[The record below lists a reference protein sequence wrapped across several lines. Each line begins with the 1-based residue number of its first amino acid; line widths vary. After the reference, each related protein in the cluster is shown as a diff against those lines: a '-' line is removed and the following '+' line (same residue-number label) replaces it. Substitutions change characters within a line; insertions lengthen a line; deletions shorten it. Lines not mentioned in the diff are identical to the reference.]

1 MGFASL
7 YQKYRPQTF
16 AELVGQPHVAKTLAN
31 AVDKGHLFHAYLFS
45 GPRGTGKTSTARIL
59 AKAINCVNGPTS
71 RPCGECQPCTE
82 IAAGTFPDVIEID
95 AATHSKVEETRDF
108 LANVPTGLSMIARKR
123 FYIIDE
129 VHMLST
135 HAFNALLKT
144 LEEPPEHVT
153 FVLATTEP
161 HKVPATIAGRCQ
173 HFEFRLVP
181 SSELVE
187 HYRRICE
194 LEGVEYTQGALA
206 RVAALARGSVRDGL
220 SILDQLIAATGGK
233 LTEDEVDSLIGPDT
247 LDYSMR
253 LAEAIATGDLEAAI
267 AASIEVGES
276 GHEYRAFAQ
285 SFTSFLRELLLVAYL
300 TPRQASAVAG
310 LDPDR
315 AGSLTELSKM
325 YGVGRILRCIQIMG
339 EVLGAM
345 ASGSPAQVAFELG
358 LIRMC
363 RPEDD
368 HQPAEIEKRVDSL
381 ARKLAVL
388 EKKLAKLDAPAESP
402 VREKS
407 APNVGM
413 AVIGESASRPASSGT
428 HSGDSSIKAEPATEN
443 EVAVGEADEGKV
455 PDSIYELWKRFLEE
469 LRAENRMREQAI
481 YVDARPESLESDSLV
496 ISFPESKMFHVR
508 QAERLAERVSDA
520 LGRVFGRPVTL
531 KVCARPEASVSTKN
545 SQDDR
550 GGSPARS
557 VQSRPHEE
565 GGPEESTKGGRPRSD
580 GVLGPSTSVP
590 PAERTDVAT
599 SRNASSTTQDRSK
612 SSTEAVH
619 KPDRDEPD
627 PGEVLGR
634 ILMEELRAV
643 PIEGGSSREI
653 PDDRPGNRATEDG
666 R

>member
-1 MGFASL
+1 MSFASL

-31 AVDKGHLFHAYLFS
+31 AVDRGHLFHAYLFS

-59 AKAINCVNGPTS
+59 AKAINCVRGPTS
-71 RPCGECQPCTE
+71 NPCGECQPCSE

-108 LANVPTGLSMIARKR
+108 LANVPTGLSMVARKR

-144 LEEPPEHVT
+144 LEEPPDHVT

-194 LEGVEYTQGALA
+194 LEGVECTEGALA

-233 LTEDEVDSLIGPDT
+233 LTEDEVEYLVGPDT
-247 LDYSMR
+247 SDYSMR
-253 LAEAIATGDLEAAI
+253 LAKAIATGDLEEAI
-267 AASIEVGES
+267 ATSIAVGES
-276 GHEYRAFAQ
+276 GHDYRAFAQ
-285 SFTSFLRELLLVAYL
+285 SFTSFLRELLLLAYL
-300 TPRQASAVAG
+300 TPRQASSVAG

-315 AGSLTELSKM
+315 VGSLTDLSKM

-339 EVLGAM
+339 EVLGSM

-368 HQPAEIEKRVDSL
+368 HQPAEIEKRLDSL
-381 ARKLAVL
+381 ARKIATI
-388 EKKLAKLDAPAESP
+388 EKKLAKLDVPAGGPAREKPAPAQGTSVVGEPSP
-402 VREKS
+402 Q
-407 APNVGM
+407 
-413 AVIGESASRPASSGT
+413 PASSGT
-428 HSGDSSIKAEPATEN
+428 PSADSSTKTEPA
-443 EVAVGEADEGKV
+443 VDKDVGVGGADEASV
-455 PDSIYELWKRFLEE
+455 PDSISELWKRFLEE
-469 LRAENRMREQAI
+469 LRAENRMREHAI
-481 YVDARPESLESDSLV
+481 YVDARPESLESDSLT
-496 ISFPESKMFHVR
+496 ISFPESKVFHLR
-508 QAERLAERVSDA
+508 QAERLAQRVAEVLERA
-520 LGRVFGRPVTL
+520 FGRPLTL
-531 KVCARPEASVSTKN
+531 KVGARPEASGGPRSFE
-545 SQDDR
+545 DDR
-550 GGSPARS
+550 RSPPARS
-557 VQSRPHEE
+557 SHSRPHEE
-565 GGPEESTKGGRPRSD
+565 EAAEEGTGSGDTRADAP
-580 GVLGPSTSVP
+580 LEPSSSAP
-590 PAERTDVAT
+590 PARPADAPAGRT
-599 SRNASSTTQDRSK
+599 ASPAAKDRSK
-612 SSTEAVH
+612 PGEGSPRQYDPGES
-619 KPDRDEPD
+619 D

-643 PIEGGSSREI
+643 PLEEGSSRETNG
-653 PDDRPGNRATEDG
+653 DRPGDAATDDG